1 MAVMRPIRAG
11 LAVVSGAAVLGA
23 TVLARQVW
31 RTVHRPDLPSLANQD
46 ISGTF
51 GDHSLPLLRIVAV
64 GDSSLTAPGIE
75 DPDDAWL
82 RRLARGY
89 AGRHRVELRSLGVGG
104 SVAGDVVAGP
114 LAAAVAL
121 QPDVAVVSI
130 GGNDVI
136 RAVSLRGFA
145 VSLDRIVSRLEGASG
160 AVVLIGVGDL
170 GAIPRL
176 PPLLRPLLSRR
187 SALFDRACARVA
199 ATHERTVKTQARRP
213 GDATFRGDLSL
224 FAADQFHASA
234 AGHAMFATATAP
246 AFEVA
251 YRLAMVGRTG
261 PPVG

>member
-1 MAVMRPIRAG
+1 MAAMRPIRAG

-23 TVLARQVW
+23 AVLARQVW
-31 RTVHRPDLPSLANQD
+31 RTVHRPDLPSFANQD

-82 RRLARGY
+82 RRLARDY
-89 AGRHRVELRSLGVGG
+89 AVRHRVELRSLGVGG
-104 SVAGDVVAGP
+104 SLAGDVVAGP
-114 LAAAVAL
+114 LAAAVAM
-121 QPDVAVVSI
+121 QPDVAVVSV

-136 RAVSLRGFA
+136 RAVSLRSFA
-145 VSLDRIVSRLEGASG
+145 ASLERIVSRLEGASG

-176 PPLLRPLLSRR
+176 PPLLRPLLTQR
-187 SALFDRACARVA
+187 SALFDRVCDRVA

-213 GDATFRGDLSL
+213 RDAALRGDLSL

-234 AGHAMFATATAP
+234 AGHAMFAAATAP
-246 AFEVA
+246 AFEEA
-251 YRLAMVGRTG
+251 YGLAMTGRPDPLAG
-261 PPVG
+261 